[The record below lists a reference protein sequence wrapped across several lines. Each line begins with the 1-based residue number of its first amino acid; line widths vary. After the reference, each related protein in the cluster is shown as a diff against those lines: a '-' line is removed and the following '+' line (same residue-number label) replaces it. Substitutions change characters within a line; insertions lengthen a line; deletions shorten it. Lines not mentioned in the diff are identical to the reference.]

1 MSRLQRLPKELRQ
14 HIIIHTLP
22 VEITAEELR
31 PQLILPLLLIC
42 KWLHNDA
49 LEVLSIW
56 SPICLL
62 RDPDIKNF
70 GSQLSSCR
78 NGFFKSLSLR
88 VQLFATLDMKA
99 FLRSEVRSTIPAR
112 HHVERWIDCI
122 RRLPKE
128 IINSVAVDLT
138 PCPQSLR
145 VKNPELVVPFVEEK
159 EMAKKM
165 LLLGTNMLA
174 KLLRDVDSHFNHENR
189 TGVAVPV
196 LIDGQFGSNSASII
210 EQIVV
215 KARRALFSP
224 IFIGTYT
231 PFEPDKDMPDSLM
244 LTATFE
250 AWRLDR
256 FALKSLR
263 RSDSDTM
270 GDSDS
275 MGDLGY
281 WEPISP
287 RWTSRSRVAYHINA
301 LMDEAGAKADLFKVL
316 ELWIWRLAK
325 TMRHKWYYLPG
336 IYDATQNEY
345 YDFPRSR
352 PSERRS
358 MIHTVCWD
366 LWMQTASYG
375 DNDERFVRVYAV
387 PEAEDESMFEW
398 HDVEMNW
405 RNDEAT
411 AYYERRRKTIAR
423 THESLA
429 VHLSGFHL

>member
-1 MSRLQRLPKELRQ
+1 MSQLQRLPKELRQ
-14 HIIIHTLP
+14 HIVIHTLP

-31 PQLILPLLLIC
+31 PQLVLPLLLIC

-56 SPICLL
+56 SPICVL

-70 GSQLSSCR
+70 GIQLSSCR
-78 NGFFKSLSLR
+78 NVFFKSLSLR
-88 VQLFATLDMKA
+88 VQLFATLDMNA
-99 FLRSEVRSTIPAR
+99 FLRREVRSTIPAR

-122 RRLPKE
+122 RHLPRE
-128 IINSVAVDLT
+128 LINSVAVDLT

-145 VKNPELVVPFVEEK
+145 TKNPELVVPFVEEK
-159 EMAKKM
+159 EMAKKIC
-165 LLLGTNMLA
+165 
-174 KLLRDVDSHFNHENR
+174 
-189 TGVAVPV
+189 PV

-210 EQIVV
+210 DQIVV
-215 KARRALFSP
+215 KARRPLFSP
-224 IFIGTYT
+224 TFIGTYT

-244 LTATFE
+244 LRATFE

-263 RSDSDTM
+263 RSDTNTM

-301 LMDEAGAKADLFKVL
+301 LMDEAGAKADLFKV
-316 ELWIWRLAK
+316 EAIREAQHDTYRL
-325 TMRHKWYYLPG
+325 LG
-336 IYDATQNEY
+336 
-345 YDFPRSR
+345 
-352 PSERRS
+352 
-358 MIHTVCWD
+358 

-387 PEAEDESMFEW
+387 PEDEDESMFEW
-398 HDVEMNW
+398 HDVEMRW
-405 RNDEAT
+405 RNNETT
-411 AYYERRRKTIAR
+411 AYYEKRRKTNAR

-429 VHLSGFHL
+429 VHFSGFHL